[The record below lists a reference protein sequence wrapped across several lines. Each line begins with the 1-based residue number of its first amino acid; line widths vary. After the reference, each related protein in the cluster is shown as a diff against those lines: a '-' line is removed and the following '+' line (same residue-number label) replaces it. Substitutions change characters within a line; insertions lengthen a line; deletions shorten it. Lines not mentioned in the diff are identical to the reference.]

1 MLGCS
6 KSLTEDIMQQTTAEQ
21 PKPTGPRLVPL
32 TEVIYMTGLSRPEI
46 YRRIA
51 RDAVSRGR
59 FPRPVKLGRTSRWVQ
74 SEVSDWIAAQ
84 IALRAA

>member
-6 KSLTEDIMQQTTAEQ
+6 KSLTEGIMQQTTTELH
-21 PKPTGPRLVPL
+21 KPTGPRLMPL

-51 RDAVSRGR
+51 RSVANGGG